1 MVRLGWVGEVHIQ
14 IFRRSPKRTCL
25 FFCLGNNYEPT
36 KVLSVMEVFKGTTNH
51 WQTDTDSMLNI
62 ECSALL
68 GGKRNATVR
77 AVSGRVEVLVLLQ
90 KNLVM
95 LDQACVAGIK
105 DLAMKRKKSNSRREE
120 EEEIIIVEE
129 EVEVD
134 KDE

>member
-77 AVSGRVEVLVLLQ
+77 AVTDRVEVLVLLQ
-90 KNLVM
+90 KDLIM
-95 LDQACVAGIK
+95 LDQACVAGIET
-105 DLAMKRKKSNSRREE
+105 LAKKRRESNSRREE
-120 EEEIIIVEE
+120 EEDEEIVVVEE
-129 EVEVD
+129 EE
-134 KDE
+134 EE